1 MEKSKLGISIAL
13 FAALMFLTGHLNV
26 IVMVLVAGYI
36 LLREENAYLK
46 KTAVGT
52 IVLYLAFAALS
63 LCIGLLSNVFSFFN
77 FGNWMYE
84 YVYSAYKVT
93 NSFFSSLNTLV
104 DIAEKIV
111 FGLLAL
117 FALLGKEV
125 KIPVIDKFLEKHF

>member
-13 FAALMFLTGHLNV
+13 FAALMFLTGYLNV
-26 IVMVLVAGYI
+26 IVMVLLAGYI
-36 LLREENAYLK
+36 LLREENTYLK

-52 IVLYLAFAALS
+52 VVLFLAFAALS